1 VDTNHTISI
10 NIDRGSN
17 DPAYRQVYKQLR
29 EIILKGYLPAGT
41 QLPTSRQLSE
51 EAGIARVTVVQAYE
65 QLEAEG
71 FVESRVGA
79 GTFVNSELNL
89 SPPPTAKPDLTDKG
103 IGPTLTGWGMRAI
116 SIGDPEESLLNG
128 GDRPEIDF
136 GFGRSFAQL
145 FPYDI
150 WRRLLARYLSTDDA
164 MLSRYGSPAG
174 FFPLRQ
180 AIADYL
186 VRVRGVRCTAEQV
199 VIVSG
204 AQQALDILARL
215 ILRPGDEVLTETPG
229 YQDAY
234 TLFKLHDAHLTGIA
248 VDHQGLPVAD
258 IPVNCHPRLIFV
270 TPSHQ
275 FPRGGTMPLNRRLAL
290 LAWARGHGAIIVE
303 DDYDGD
309 LRYDGHTLSALQ
321 GLDDSGI
328 VVYLGTFSK
337 VLFPALRLGYVVLP
351 AADATVALGRAFI
364 RAKNLIDRGAP
375 TLTQAAVADFIAEG
389 HFERHLR
396 HLRRLYGER
405 RQVLTTALDHH
416 LGRKVA
422 YSPVP
427 AGLHVMLLLEAGL
440 DENWLVHRA
449 SSVGVRIYGGTVHYL
464 EQPAPP
470 SILLGFSGLSETE
483 IKEGVRRLASIW
495 P

>member
-1 VDTNHTISI
+1 MDTNPTISL
-10 NIDRGSN
+10 NIDRDSS

-29 EIILKGYLPAGT
+29 EIILNGQLPAGE
-41 QLPTSRQLSE
+41 QLPTSRQLSQ
-51 EAGIARVTVVQAYE
+51 EAGIARVTVIQAYE

-71 FVESRVGA
+71 FIESRVGA
-79 GTFVNSELNL
+79 GTFVNPELSL
-89 SPPPTAKPDLTDKG
+89 DLLPAAKPIPADQREEASLT
-103 IGPTLTGWGMRAI
+103 PWGLRALFM
-116 SIGDPEESLLNG
+116 DEPEGNSLNG
-128 GDRPEIDF
+128 SDRPEIDF

-150 WRRLLARYLSTDDA
+150 WRRLLGRYLSTDDA

-186 VRVRGVRCTAEQV
+186 VRARGVRCTAEQV

-204 AQQALDILARL
+204 TQQALDILARL
-215 ILRPGDEVLTETPG
+215 ILNSGDEVLVETPG
-229 YQDAY
+229 YHDAY
-234 TLFKLHDAHLTGIA
+234 TLFKLHDARLTGIA
-248 VDHQGLPVAD
+248 VDNQGLPVAD
-258 IPVNCHPRLIFV
+258 IPANCRPRLIFV

-275 FPRGGTMPLNRRLAL
+275 FPHGGTMPLTRRLAL
-290 LAWARGHGAIIVE
+290 LAWAKSQEAIIVE

-309 LRYDGHTLSALQ
+309 LRYDGHSLSALQ
-321 GLDDSGI
+321 GLDDSGA

-351 AADATVALGRAFI
+351 AANQNEILGQAFT
-364 RAKNLIDRGAP
+364 RAKNLVDRGAP

-405 RQVLTTALDHH
+405 RQVLTTALDHY
-416 LGRKVA
+416 LGQKVIF
-422 YSPVP
+422 SPVP
-427 AGLHVMLLLEAGL
+427 AGLHVMLLMESGL
-440 DENWLVHRA
+440 NENYLVRQA
-449 SSVGVRIYGGTVHYL
+449 ASVGVRIYGGAIHYL

-470 SILLGFSGLSETE
+470 SILLGFSGLSKSD
-483 IKEGVRRLASIW
+483 IREGVRRLASVW